1 MQKYIENIKDKT
13 MPGIKKMPQDKKDYK
28 SKAAMKDGQDTLNTM
43 QPRKGGI
50 YMDRED
56 GKLPM
61 DRVSKYYQDTN
72 PEINQDALQSLKNV
86 GEGFKF
92 GAKSFGSGLADLG
105 SSLYETGKSAVSAA
119 ANSPVGKAI
128 GATVDYVSGQ
138 KEKEANE
145 AQKKYNEKRKKIM
158 GSKG

>member
-1 MQKYIENIKDKT
+1 
-13 MPGIKKMPQDKKDYK
+13 MPGMNKMPQDKKDYK

-72 PEINQDALQSLKNV
+72 PKMEQV
-86 GEGFKF
+86 
-92 GAKSFGSGLADLG
+92 
-105 SSLYETGKSAVSAA
+105 TGKQMMNELKAA
-119 ANSPVGKAI
+119 ANFVAGGGPVKEMVSDAKS
-128 GATVDYVSGQ
+128 AYNTYVKPTVDKAVKLKNQTFGTDFFKDNVVDPIKSDAKNLY
-138 KEKEANE
+138 
-145 AQKKYNEKRKKIM
+145 KKIT
-158 GSKG
+158 G